1 MTVHFKNVP
10 IPTFMLS
17 KAESKIAFISRTGKV
32 PVKCLLFIKT
42 SLRPHCHHPNETLGY
57 FYLFNSFHCWI
68 KHHEMKSVLVVKQ
81 LKNENWAVYPDK
93 PARLVVIYS
102 KQKESGDTVFRLK
115 SLSSRRKM
123 NLLQDFQT

>member
-57 FYLFNSFHCWI
+57 FYLFNSFHC
-68 KHHEMKSVLVVKQ
+68 
-81 LKNENWAVYPDK
+81 
-93 PARLVVIYS
+93 
-102 KQKESGDTVFRLK
+102 
-115 SLSSRRKM
+115 
-123 NLLQDFQT
+123 